1 MRKTVFVILLAVA
14 LSAAVMTGCTL
25 SQQSPPQTG
34 QQTSQPG
41 TPAAVPANPGGS
53 QTALP
58 AQTTALPSVTAI
70 PQGGAI
76 RNTIL
81 VANTPGLGSFLT
93 DNSGMT
99 LYVFVN
105 DLPGTSTC
113 TAACLAKW
121 PAFFTSTPIVAP
133 PLSPADFS
141 TVTRD
146 DGIQQTAY
154 RGRPLYYFSGDTS
167 PGMTAGQGYN
177 NLWTVAA
184 VSTAGV
190 TTVATPANVQTL
202 SPNGGGSGGGGY

>member
-25 SQQSPPQTG
+25 SQQ
-34 QQTSQPG
+34 TSQPG
-41 TPAAVPANPGGS
+41 TQTAIPANPGAA
-53 QTALP
+53 QTAQP
-58 AQTTALPSVTAI
+58 AQQNPAVVQTTALPSVSAI

-167 PGMTAGQGYN
+167 PGMTAGQGFN

-184 VSTAGV
+184 VSTATV
-190 TTVATPANVQTL
+190 TTVATPAYVQTL